1 MLKKIQIY
9 SLLITISFC
18 FTQCRNNTVSKN
30 KNKKFE
36 ENFGQKKQN
45 LVGNWVSM
53 EKNETIE
60 NLAKLV
66 VKENNIPDPIRTIVN
81 IEKQLVSGMNYR
93 FVIIL
98 DNGEHW
104 TTQIYVNTKNEKQI
118 TTFTPI
124 KLLIN
129 Q

>member
-18 FTQCRNNTVSKN
+18 FTQCRNNTVSKS

-36 ENFGQKKQN
+36 ENFEQKKQN

-66 VKENNIPDPIRTIVN
+66 VKENNIPHPIRTIVN

-124 KLLIN
+124 KPLIN

>member
-18 FTQCRNNTVSKN
+18 FTQCRNNTVSKS

-66 VKENNIPDPIRTIVN
+66 VKENNIPYPIRTIVN

-124 KLLIN
+124 KPLIN

>member
-18 FTQCRNNTVSKN
+18 FTQCRNNTVSKS

-124 KLLIN
+124 KPLIN

>member
-18 FTQCRNNTVSKN
+18 FTQCRNNTVSKS

-36 ENFGQKKQN
+36 ENFEQKKQN

-66 VKENNIPDPIRTIVN
+66 VKENNIPHPIRTIVN